1 MSDIPKSVENRIIS
15 LRNSYNTHLDVLHKI
30 LEADEG
36 RMFGVDQIVT
46 GVINRS
52 LSLIDG
58 FTTMVEKQNVL
69 CANALLRL
77 QVDSIIR
84 FYACWLVDDPHSLL
98 VPLLEGKPLYKIKSK
113 DGKSLSDKYLRT
125 EATKMY
131 PWINSVYEKTSGF
144 IHLSMPHIMAPFT
157 GSDYSSRS
165 FVVSV
170 GELGTGRPWRE
181 EEMIESVEAFT
192 EATNCI
198 LHLAYSWLVTKRKEA
213 AKREEN
219 ES

>member
-1 MSDIPKSVENRIIS
+1 MSNIPKSVEKRIIH
-15 LRNSYNTHLDVLHKI
+15 LRNSYDTHISVLQQI

-36 RMFGVDQIVT
+36 RIFGVDPIVT

-84 FYACWLVDDPHSLL
+84 FYACWLVADPHSLL
-98 VPLLEGKPLYKIKSK
+98 LPLLEDKPLYKIKSK
-113 DGKSLSDKYLRT
+113 DGKSLSDVYLRT
-125 EATKMY
+125 EASKLY

-144 IHLSMPHIMAPFT
+144 IHLSMPHILAPFAE
-157 GSDYSSRS
+157 SDYSARP
-165 FVVSV
+165 FIVSV
-170 GELGTGRPWRE
+170 GKPGLGRPWRGN
-181 EEMIESVEAFT
+181 EMTEAVEAFS

-198 LHLAYSWLVTKRKEA
+198 LHLATSWLVTKNKEA
-213 AKREEN
+213 AKRKEN

>member
-77 QVDSIIR
+77 QVDSIQ
-84 FYACWLVDDPHSLL
+84 
-98 VPLLEGKPLYKIKSK
+98 
-113 DGKSLSDKYLRT
+113 
-125 EATKMY
+125 
-131 PWINSVYEKTSGF
+131 
-144 IHLSMPHIMAPFT
+144 
-157 GSDYSSRS
+157 
-165 FVVSV
+165 
-170 GELGTGRPWRE
+170 ELT
-181 EEMIESVEAFT
+181 
-192 EATNCI
+192 
-198 LHLAYSWLVTKRKEA
+198 
-213 AKREEN
+213 
-219 ES
+219 